1 MVMAIFNI
9 KSLAFKWYFLSSAGA
24 VIYEEFFHVFMKQL
38 GFSPQQIGISNLFG
52 VQHIFIPLLLYVGDR
67 YRVRDRIIWI
77 VSSVS
82 VINCLLPLLPIVVSL
97 PTCFETKSTF
107 NNSGK
112 IKP

>member
-1 MVMAIFNI
+1 MAILSV
-9 KSLAFKWYFLSSAGA
+9 KSVALKWFFFTTAG
-24 VIYEEFFHVFMKQL
+24 VTVYEEFFHVFMKQL

-52 VQHIFIPLLLYVGDR
+52 VQHIFIPLLLYVGDK
-67 YRVRDRIIWI
+67 YRVRNRIIWI

-82 VINCLLPLLPIVVSL
+82 IINCLIPLLPIVVSL
-97 PTCFETKSTF
+97 PTCFETRSRS